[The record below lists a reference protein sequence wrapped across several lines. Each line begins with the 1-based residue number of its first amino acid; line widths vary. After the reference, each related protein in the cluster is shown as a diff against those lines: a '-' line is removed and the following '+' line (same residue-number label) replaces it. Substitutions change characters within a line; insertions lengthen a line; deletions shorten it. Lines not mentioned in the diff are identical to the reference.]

1 MYQRILTARY
11 GTLELFSGPIGEIVV
26 SIRVGISVTRPLRL
40 LLVPLGLGS
49 CTVDLK
55 VRRVIRRRRLVPQL
69 AVVAAILT
77 VVPMRLVAIATGRL
91 GLA

>member
-1 MYQRILTARY
+1 MN
-11 GTLELFSGPIGEIVV
+11 GTLELFRGPIGKIIV

-55 VRRVIRRRRLVPQL
+55 VRRVIRRRGLVPWL
-69 AVVAAILT
+69 VVVAAILM
-77 VVPMRLVAIATGRL
+77 VVPARLVAIATIATGRL
-91 GLA
+91 GRRGH